1 MTTLQTWTGCI
12 NTVAGHVNANITGK
26 NILFAPAVIQII
38 FSQVVKHK
46 QPTKSCTFYMIHTM
60 QNMYSIFVV
69 YYLMAAASVTYVG
82 PTFQNHTYMKMR
94 LPTNISYITGNNDKH
109 CLKINV
115 SYITPYIQ

>member
-12 NTVAGHVNANITGK
+12 NIVAGHVNANITGK

-38 FSQVVKHK
+38 FSQVVNYK
-46 QPTKSCTFYMIHTM
+46 QPMESCTLYVIQTM
-60 QNMYSIFVV
+60 QKIYSIFVL
-69 YYLMAAASVTYVG
+69 YYLMAAASVNYVG

-94 LPTNISYITGNNDKH
+94 VPTNISYITGNNDKH

-115 SYITPYIQ
+115 SYITPYIK